1 MIYGNRV
8 GNTYYILAEL
18 FALDIQL
25 KSCVEHHKYFT
36 PYMWETESVYIASV
50 ECVGYFT

>member
-8 GNTYYILAEL
+8 GSTYYILAEL

-25 KSCVEHHKYFT
+25 KSCVHHKYFT
-36 PYMWETESVYIASV
+36 PYMWETECLYIASV